1 MMENKRSPCSVD
13 HTSFTSLASKRQKSD
28 LSIPTKDKKD
38 KVGER
43 IVTLQQL
50 VSPYGKVQKLR
61 NLLDQV
67 MSKNVSKFSSSENLS
82 FLAACDA
89 QTSSAPSPTLSAGNG
104 DTISARPAFNTTQ
117 QICEYAGDMV
127 MPASA
132 ISSYGEAFH
141 VPDIIESTV
150 GLLSSA
156 EVYLPPATTC
166 RLVRRFWVSYPSI
179 GYFLCYPQAS
189 TSFAQEKTIVEN
201 VPIQNEGNAGDKQA
215 LMAINSR
222 SMKQHHQT
230 EKVEGESSHPSRI
243 ATSEPNNA
251 TKNVVSGAINSE
263 IMSSFRHMFQ

>member
-1 MMENKRSPCSVD
+1 
-13 HTSFTSLASKRQKSD
+13 
-28 LSIPTKDKKD
+28 
-38 KVGER
+38 
-43 IVTLQQL
+43 
-50 VSPYGKVQKLR
+50 
-61 NLLDQV
+61 
-67 MSKNVSKFSSSENLS
+67 
-82 FLAACDA
+82 
-89 QTSSAPSPTLSAGNG
+89 
-104 DTISARPAFNTTQ
+104 
-117 QICEYAGDMV
+117 MV
-127 MPASA
+127 IPASA

-156 EVYLPPATTC
+156 EVTCHQPP
-166 RLVRRFWVSYPSI
+166 LVDS
-179 GYFLCYPQAS
+179 C
-189 TSFAQEKTIVEN
+189 EDIVEN

>member
-156 EVYLPPATTC
+156 EVTCHQPP
-166 RLVRRFWVSYPSI
+166 LVDS
-179 GYFLCYPQAS
+179 C
-189 TSFAQEKTIVEN
+189 EDIVEN
-201 VPIQNEGNAGDKQA
+201 VPIRNEGNVGDKQA

>member
-1 MMENKRSPCSVD
+1 
-13 HTSFTSLASKRQKSD
+13 
-28 LSIPTKDKKD
+28 
-38 KVGER
+38 
-43 IVTLQQL
+43 
-50 VSPYGKVQKLR
+50 
-61 NLLDQV
+61 
-67 MSKNVSKFSSSENLS
+67 
-82 FLAACDA
+82 
-89 QTSSAPSPTLSAGNG
+89 
-104 DTISARPAFNTTQ
+104 
-117 QICEYAGDMV
+117 MV
-127 MPASA
+127 IPASA

-156 EVYLPPATTC
+156 EVTCHQPP
-166 RLVRRFWVSYPSI
+166 LVDS
-179 GYFLCYPQAS
+179 C
-189 TSFAQEKTIVEN
+189 ED
-201 VPIQNEGNAGDKQA
+201 NEGNAGDKQA